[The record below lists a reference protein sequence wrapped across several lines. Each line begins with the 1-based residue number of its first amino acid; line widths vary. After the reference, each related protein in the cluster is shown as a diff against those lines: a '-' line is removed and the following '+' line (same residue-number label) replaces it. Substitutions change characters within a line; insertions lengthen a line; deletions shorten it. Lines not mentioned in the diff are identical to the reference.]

1 MSITHRKDQRKG
13 CPKKS
18 LEDIQGPSLE
28 WETHNK
34 WIKGD
39 KLANHNNQSNQ
50 SNRNGKRP
58 RLVILKN
65 KDRHLLKDNIKDK
78 IRNVCYNVTLVIR

>member
-39 KLANHNNQSNQ
+39 KLANHSNQ
-50 SNRNGKRP
+50 SNRNGKRL

-78 IRNVCYNVTLVIR
+78 IRNVCYNVILVIR